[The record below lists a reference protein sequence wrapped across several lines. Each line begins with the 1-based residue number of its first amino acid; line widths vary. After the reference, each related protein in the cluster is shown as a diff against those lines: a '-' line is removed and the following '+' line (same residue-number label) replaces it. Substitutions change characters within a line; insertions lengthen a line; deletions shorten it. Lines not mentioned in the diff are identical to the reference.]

1 MSHFPLSGLLNDMG
15 LHVLR
20 HTHLGHEP
28 VVTDGSVQ
36 ALHPL
41 FEGLF
46 VRAMSPDPE
55 LVVALGILGFDL
67 DEPRARYPIEL
78 WSDCLLVATASLYPT
93 EPECVGLERLGSRFA
108 EAWFETVLGRLIDL
122 SLLPFLSPHGFIE
135 HLPRLVDLAIANC
148 QPTIQWEGS
157 EATLVM
163 RGVDDVV
170 ADFFV
175 GAVVA
180 VLARL
185 QVCGVQVYVAEVTPG
200 FSGIRFSFPG
210 CSMPGVLGPG

>member
-1 MSHFPLSGLLNDMG
+1 MSHFPASGLLSDMG
-15 LHVLR
+15 LHLVKQAPLW
-20 HTHLGHEP
+20 HEP
-28 VVTDGSVQ
+28 VVTDGSVH

-46 VRAMSPDPE
+46 VRAMSPDSE
-55 LVVALGILGFDL
+55 LVVALGILGFNL
-67 DEPRARYPIEL
+67 DEPRARYPIEV
-78 WSDCLLVATASLYPT
+78 WSDCLLVSTASLYPT
-93 EPECVGLERLGSRFA
+93 EPECVALERLGSRFA
-108 EAWFETVLGRLIDL
+108 EAWFETVLGKLIDL
-122 SLLPFLSPHGFIE
+122 SLLPFVSPRAFIE
-135 HLPRLVDLAIANC
+135 HLPRLVELGIANC
-148 QPTIQWEGS
+148 HPTLQWAGLQ
-157 EATLVM
+157 ATLVM

-185 QVCGVQVYVAEVTPG
+185 QVCGVQVDAVEVAPG

-210 CSMPGVLGPG
+210 CSMPGPLGPG